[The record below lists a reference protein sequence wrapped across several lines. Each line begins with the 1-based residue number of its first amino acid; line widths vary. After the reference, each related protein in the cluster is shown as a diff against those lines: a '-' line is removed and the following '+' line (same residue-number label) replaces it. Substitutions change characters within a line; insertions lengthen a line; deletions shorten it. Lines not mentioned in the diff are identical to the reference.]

1 MRGNVGFLLLFFVMM
16 ISVTI
21 CGFYFLMFNQGSA
34 LIKRAIVCE
43 NDGPTIS
50 FLIDEKNKN
59 IIMLG
64 EAIDHASIKIF
75 NQAAISAE
83 WTHKQGRTSVFLD
96 RISGQLDVETSLEN
110 GKIDKQKFECSSTN
124 IKF

>member
-1 MRGNVGFLLLFFVMM
+1 MKANAGLMLLFMVLV
-16 ISVTI
+16 IVVTI
-21 CGFYFLMFNQGSA
+21 SGFYFLISDADVNTP
-34 LIKRAIVCE
+34 KRAIVCE

-50 FLIDEKNKN
+50 FLIEEKTQK

-64 EAIDHASIKIF
+64 EVIDPLSIKVF

-83 WTHKQGRTSVFLD
+83 WKHNGGTTNIFLD
-96 RISGQLDVETSLEN
+96 RISGQLDVETTLPT
-110 GKIDKQKFECSSTN
+110 GQLDKQKFECKNAN

>member
-1 MRGNVGFLLLFFVMM
+1 MLLFMVLVIIAT
-16 ISVTI
+16 IS
-21 CGFYFLMFNQGSA
+21 GFYFLIFNVD
-34 LIKRAIVCE
+34 INTPKRAIVCE

-50 FLIDEKNKN
+50 FLIEEKTQK

-64 EAIDHASIKIF
+64 EAIDPSSIKVF

-83 WTHKQGRTSVFLD
+83 WKHNGGTTNIFLD
-96 RISGQLDVETSLEN
+96 RISGQLDVETTLPN
-110 GKIDKQKFECSSTN
+110 GQLDKQKFECTNAN